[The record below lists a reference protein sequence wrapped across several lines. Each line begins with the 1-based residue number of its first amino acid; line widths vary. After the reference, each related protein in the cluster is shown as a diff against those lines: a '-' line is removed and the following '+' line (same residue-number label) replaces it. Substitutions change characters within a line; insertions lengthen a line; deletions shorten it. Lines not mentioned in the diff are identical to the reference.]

1 VCGAFGTICVGLFA
15 RQDAEGFWKQGLF
28 YGGGA
33 DQLIT
38 QILGVLAI
46 AAWVSLTSFALFQ
59 GLKAAGFLRVSPEE
73 EIEGLDIFEHGSPGY
88 GEGFGTHTG
97 SALTH

>member
-1 VCGAFGTICVGLFA
+1 MGAITVMTTVWLH
-15 RQDAEGFWKQGLF
+15 
-28 YGGGA
+28 GGGT

-46 AAWVSLTSFALFQ
+46 AAWVSLTSFLLFQ
-59 GLKAAGFLRVSPEE
+59 GLKAAGMLRVSPEE

-88 GEGFGTHTG
+88 GEGFGSFPG
-97 SALTH
+97 SVVARR